1 MLDIEVLLVVEDGDG
16 LVVLG
21 GGSVAVGVAALGAD
35 RDGGEIDLLG
45 HGGGCDV
52 AMGVWK
58 VDVDQ
63 SVSFRPTKGDENG
76 VEANK
81 D

>member
-16 LVVLG
+16 LVVLDG
-21 GGSVAVGVAALGAD
+21 GVAVGVAALGAD

-63 SVSFRPTKGDENG
+63 SVSFRQRATRRSR
-76 VEANK
+76 ANK

>member
-16 LVVLG
+16 LVILG
-21 GGSVAVGVAALGAD
+21 LLSGGVAVGVAALGAD
-35 RDGGEIDLLG
+35 GNGGEVDLLG

-63 SVSFRPTKGDENG
+63 SVSCRQRASRRSR
-76 VEANK
+76 ANK

>member
-16 LVVLG
+16 LVVLDG
-21 GGSVAVGVAALGAD
+21 GLAVGIVAALGAD
-35 RDGGEIDLLG
+35 RNGGEIDLLG

-52 AMGVWK
+52 AMAVWK

-63 SVSFRPTKGDENG
+63 SVSFRQRATRLESS
-76 VEANK
+76 
-81 D
+81 